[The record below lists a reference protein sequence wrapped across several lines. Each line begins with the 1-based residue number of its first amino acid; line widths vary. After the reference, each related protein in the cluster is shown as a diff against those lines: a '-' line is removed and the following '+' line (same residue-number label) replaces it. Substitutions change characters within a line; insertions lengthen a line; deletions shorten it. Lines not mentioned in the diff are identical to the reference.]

1 MRTLSA
7 AQRSFVITDPY
18 LPDNPIVFA
27 SQEFLRFTGYTSEQ
41 VVAPKGGPFVR
52 TQLQRLRACEST
64 KEARCNLFE

>member
-1 MRTLSA
+1 MRTLST

-41 VVAPKGGPFVR
+41 VVR
-52 TQLQRLRACEST
+52 TQLHRLRACESP
-64 KEARCNLFE
+64 KRGAVQPF